1 MGNLSLSIC
10 LTCAQFYSEVITLRS
25 ICQRFVRT
33 KASGFD
39 HQRKSSIH
47 FWKRKKMDNETWMHF
62 TNDKRWFSRTLM
74 IDSFTNA
81 PTAFKVCR
89 KDSLQGGAQVEESSN
104 REPSEKGASLAIK
117 NVGAFQHLP
126 RVASSSELLGSA
138 LRKAKMIRP
147 TQGIMNIA
155 KRERNRGAKQ
165 LDFLT
170 KELAVPLRIY
180 TQGFPERQE
189 LHAYESSLIELTFG
203 TGSYEEVLEKVNLF
217 RKKILNVGKNCTS
230 LCAKILRIMPVVD
243 LKVPTLCLVGA
254 PNVGKSS
261 LVRVLSTGKPEVCN
275 YPFTTRGISMGHI
288 FIDHEQYQVTDT
300 PGLLKRPDDE
310 RNSMEKLTLSALSH
324 LETAILFVHDLTGD
338 SGTTISDQ
346 FEIYTEIKER
356 FSSRPWL
363 DAVSKADLLS
373 HHDCCGTMLEPK
385 DLYRWSGP
393 PGAVH
398 VSVQTSQGIEELKEK
413 VHLLLAKC
421 KQEKR
426 LGYDE

>member
-230 LCAKILRIMPVVD
+230 LCAKSTSKREAENFLKEGFSKLEELFKQNGHVVDDLLNVAKILRIMPVVD

-346 FEIYTEIKER
+346 
-356 FSSRPWL
+356 
-363 DAVSKADLLS
+363 
-373 HHDCCGTMLEPK
+373 
-385 DLYRWSGP
+385 
-393 PGAVH
+393 
-398 VSVQTSQGIEELKEK
+398 LKEK